1 MIYECPVD
9 ILLIT
14 EKQGG
19 PAHKGGWQ
27 RDMARRRYQKGN
39 LRKRG
44 KRYPVWELQW
54 WEDYIKENGNVGR
67 RQSAVLGLVSE
78 LTRREAKKL
87 AEDRL
92 APINQGK
99 LPPQSALSFADFVER
114 CFIPLFFPTL
124 KLSTQ
129 NRYRQTLTLHLLPAL
144 GECRLRDIE
153 TVDLQRFVLQ
163 KMQGGLSWESA
174 SHLRNLTSRVF
185 EMARK
190 WNYHLGAN
198 PASGVSLPEK
208 IPIREK
214 HALTPAQIP
223 HLLELLKEPVRTTVL
238 LGILTGMRVGEILG
252 LRRKDVDFVTGE
264 IRIEQANY
272 RGLFGP
278 PKTKGSKRSLPIP
291 RALAAPLARACG
303 HHARSRDECLVFQ
316 SRYGKPLSDSN
327 LLHRHLKPAGAKIGA
342 PWLNWHTLR
351 RTHATLLQ
359 VAGASLKDAQA
370 QLGHS
375 KMSTTLEIYTVPIP
389 AHLRVAVENL
399 SLLVTDG
406 DEFGPIAE
414 GIPTTVQ

>member
-1 MIYECPVD
+1 MYP
-9 ILLIT
+9 
-14 EKQGG
+14 
-19 PAHKGGWQ
+19 
-27 RDMARRRYQKGN
+27 YQKGN

-44 KRYPVWELQW
+44 KRNRVWELQW
-54 WEDYIKENGNVGR
+54 WEDYIKENGCIGRR
-67 RQSAVLGLVSE
+67 RQSAVLGLLCD
-78 LTRREAKKL
+78 LTLRQARKL
-87 AEDRL
+87 GEDRL
-92 APINQGK
+92 RSVNQE
-99 LPPQSALSFADFVER
+99 LLLPQSTQALGDFVER
-114 CFIPLFFPTL
+114 YFVPLFFPTL
-124 KLSTQ
+124 KPSTQ
-129 NRYRQTLTLHLLPAL
+129 KRYRQTLTTHLLPAF
-144 GECRLRDIE
+144 GNYRLRDIG

-163 KMQGGLSWESA
+163 KMKGGLGWESA
-174 SHLRNLTSRVF
+174 NHLRNLVSKVF
-185 EMARK
+185 ERAK
-190 WNYHLGAN
+190 QWNCHSGVN

-208 IPIREK
+208 IPVREK
-214 HALTPAQIP
+214 HALTPEQIP
-223 HLLELLKEPVRTTVL
+223 RLFELLKEPARTSVL

-303 HHARSRDECLVFQ
+303 HHARSADECVVFQ

-399 SLLVTDG
+399 SQLVTNG
-406 DEFGPIAE
+406 DELGPIAE
-414 GIPTTVQ
+414 GTPTTVQ

>member
-1 MIYECPVD
+1 
-9 ILLIT
+9 
-14 EKQGG
+14 
-19 PAHKGGWQ
+19 
-27 RDMARRRYQKGN
+27 
-39 LRKRG
+39 
-44 KRYPVWELQW
+44 
-54 WEDYIKENGNVGR
+54 
-67 RQSAVLGLVSE
+67 
-78 LTRREAKKL
+78 
-87 AEDRL
+87 
-92 APINQGK
+92 
-99 LPPQSALSFADFVER
+99 
-114 CFIPLFFPTL
+114 
-124 KLSTQ
+124 
-129 NRYRQTLTLHLLPAL
+129 LPAF
-144 GECRLRDIE
+144 GSYRLRDIG
-153 TVDLQRFVLQ
+153 TVDRQRFVLQ
-163 KMQGGLSWESA
+163 EMGGGLGWESA
-174 SHLRNLTSRVF
+174 NHLRNLVSKVF
-185 EMARK
+185 ERATQ
-190 WNYHLGAN
+190 WNCHSGLN

-214 HALTPAQIP
+214 HALTPVQIP
-223 HLLELLKEPVRTTVL
+223 HLLELFKEPVRTTVL

-264 IRIEQANY
+264 IRIEQTNY

-399 SLLVTDG
+399 SLLVTNG